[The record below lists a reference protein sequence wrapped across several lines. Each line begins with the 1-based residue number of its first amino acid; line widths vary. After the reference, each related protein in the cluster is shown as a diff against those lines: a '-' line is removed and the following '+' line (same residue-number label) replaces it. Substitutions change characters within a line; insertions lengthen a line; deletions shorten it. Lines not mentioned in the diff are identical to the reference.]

1 MKTYIAAVLTLNLFA
16 FGFLL
21 TTSNDKPINPS
32 LAKIAVREKLEDIA
46 EFAPNEPLKLT
57 SGCVDAGN
65 GDGVISGLGKTSEHI
80 QHIEQ
85 IPANRSTRFSYQAK
99 VSAACWSY
107 NLNCYGVKDL
117 ALEGTTIV
125 SPRL

>member
-1 MKTYIAAVLTLNLFA
+1 MKIYLAAVLTLNLFLL
-16 FGFLL
+16 GFILQNNNNK
-21 TTSNDKPINPS
+21 SINPS
-32 LAKIAVREKLEDIA
+32 LAKIAVREKLEDIP

-57 SGCVDAGN
+57 SGCADAGN
-65 GDGVISGLGKTSEHI
+65 GDGLISGLGKTSEHF

-85 IPANRSTRFSYQAK
+85 IPVNRSTRFSYQAK

-117 ALEGTTIV
+117 ALEGTTFV
-125 SPRL
+125 APRL